1 MPDESLLRD
10 QARYAIRSGKLPS
23 RQPIRTW
30 GGPGVGVVCIICDQ
44 PVAQDQMELA
54 VGFAGDET
62 MREAVTKD
70 HLEFEVQFA
79 RDGDNPGLDKFHIH
93 VRCFAAWEFERIR
106 DGRPHS

>member
-44 PVAQDQMELA
+44 PVAQDQMEFA
-54 VGFAGDET
+54 IGFAGDET
-62 MREAVTKD
+62 MPGVDTYHVHLQCFVACELESTKD
-70 HLEFEVQFA
+70 
-79 RDGDNPGLDKFHIH
+79 
-93 VRCFAAWEFERIR
+93 
-106 DGRPHS
+106 SS